1 MTEQLDNTGA
11 RRRLLSGGAWF
22 LGLMGLSGFFWL
34 LLSIQISNAYG
45 PDGFGLFNIAQSVFD
60 FMWAFIF
67 GGLFEGIIHFGCGYL
82 TKKDSSL
89 SSYFSKYVRYLTF
102 MSLIIFTF
110 LVILSLQ
117 TVNPLIQ
124 IIIISIAFAFLFS
137 GTKDALASV
146 IGSLHRNKQ
155 LSIINSSGFY
165 MVTILGII
173 FIILNL
179 PLNWLPLLIIIAP
192 ISQLLLSMYFLRTHL
207 KNLYLSSIS
216 FFKTRELKR
225 ALIDDFK
232 QFKHVLFFGF
242 SISIGKISFMVMKSL
257 DIPVLTLFFNVT
269 NVGVYSV
276 ADTASSV
283 LFSMTA
289 FSLPIISSISEA
301 WAKQDNELMEDYARI
316 SVKYPLIIG
325 IPLTVVIFTLAEP
338 IVIGIFGSAFQGAIM
353 PLQILIFGTF
363 LLMFGHTLSSI
374 LIGIG
379 KPRISGLILAGA
391 AIQYLISLFILV
403 PIFGFNGAAI
413 SLTLTGITTLVLIP
427 IIIKRNLNVD
437 IFSGFHKILFSGIVL
452 AVLLFIIRET
462 SPIIL
467 IIGMIT
473 SIIVYVLL
481 LRYTGYLTKDDIDLL
496 KAARAQS

>member
-11 RRRLLSGGAWF
+11 RKRLLSGGAWF

-34 LLSIQISNAYG
+34 LLSIVITNAYG

-67 GGLFEGIIHFGCGYL
+67 GGLFEGIIHFGTGYL

-89 SSYFSKYVRYLTF
+89 SSYFSKYVRYLTL
-102 MSLIIFTF
+102 MSLIIFSF
-110 LVILSLQ
+110 LMIFSLL
-117 TVNPLIQ
+117 TVNPIFQ
-124 IIIISIAFAFLFS
+124 IMLISIAFAFLFS
-137 GTKDALASV
+137 GTKDAISSV

-165 MVTILGII
+165 VVTILGIT

-192 ISQLLLSMYFLRTHL
+192 VCQLLLSMYFLREHL
-207 KNLYLSSIS
+207 KDLFLSSIS
-216 FFKTRELKR
+216 FFKTRNLKQ
-225 ALIDDFK
+225 ALIGDFK
-232 QFKHVLFFGF
+232 EFKHVLFFGF
-242 SISIGKISFMVMKSL
+242 SISVGKISFMVMKSL
-257 DIPVLTLFFNVT
+257 DIPVLILFFNVT

-301 WAKQDNELMEDYARI
+301 WAKQDNKLMEDYARI

-325 IPLTVVIFTLAEP
+325 IPLTVIIFTLAEP
-338 IVIGIFGSAFQGAIM
+338 IVIGIFGPAFQGAII

-379 KPRISGLILAGA
+379 KPRISGMILAGA
-391 AIQYLISLFILV
+391 AIQYLISLFTLV
-403 PIFGFNGAAI
+403 PIFGFNGAAV
-413 SLTLTGITTLVLIP
+413 SLTLTGVTTLIFIP
-427 IIIKRNLNVD
+427 IIIKRNLRVD
-437 IFSGFHKILFSGIVL
+437 IFSGSHKILFSGIIL

-462 SPIIL
+462 NPIIL
-467 IIGMIT
+467 ITGMIA
-473 SIIVYVLL
+473 SIIIYVLL

-496 KAARAQS
+496 KAARAKS

>member
-1 MTEQLDNTGA
+1 
-11 RRRLLSGGAWF
+11 RKRLLSGGAWF

-34 LLSIQISNAYG
+34 LLSIQIANAYG
-45 PDGFGLFNIAQSVFD
+45 RDGFGLFNIAQSVFD

-89 SSYFSKYVRYLTF
+89 SSYFSKYVRYLTL

-117 TVNPLIQ
+117 TVNPIIQ

-192 ISQLLLSMYFLRTHL
+192 VCQLLLSMYFLRTHL

-242 SISIGKISFMVMKSL
+242 SISIGKIGNQ
-257 DIPVLTLFFNVT
+257 LTIV
-269 NVGVYSV
+269 
-276 ADTASSV
+276 
-283 LFSMTA
+283 
-289 FSLPIISSISEA
+289 SEA
-301 WAKQDNELMEDYARI
+301 MKQIEAK
-316 SVKYPLIIG
+316 
-325 IPLTVVIFTLAEP
+325 
-338 IVIGIFGSAFQGAIM
+338 SA
-353 PLQILIFGTF
+353 
-363 LLMFGHTLSSI
+363 
-374 LIGIG
+374 
-379 KPRISGLILAGA
+379 
-391 AIQYLISLFILV
+391 
-403 PIFGFNGAAI
+403 
-413 SLTLTGITTLVLIP
+413 
-427 IIIKRNLNVD
+427 
-437 IFSGFHKILFSGIVL
+437 
-452 AVLLFIIRET
+452 AVA
-462 SPIIL
+462 
-467 IIGMIT
+467 
-473 SIIVYVLL
+473 LL
-481 LRYTGYLTKDDIDLL
+481 LKPGRNKIMNLWKTMRESL
-496 KAARAQS
+496 